1 MRALYRFAKKDRLR
15 FVSHLDLQRFMQRAL
30 NRTSLNIAYSNGFNP
45 HPILSF
51 ASALAMG
58 WTSDYELFDVKF
70 ASPVT
75 EEVALAEMQAALP
88 PDLPILSVRLVEDN
102 HPALMGKLDM
112 ADYEIRLSGES
123 SEEVCAAIDTFLAQ
137 ESVIA
142 LRKTKSG
149 EKPTDIRPMARI
161 LEKRPYGIFARL
173 MLTEKETLKP
183 DLLVNTLASMA
194 NVSAPEMRVHR
205 LMLLGEDAGGNAIPL
220 QEV

>member
-1 MRALYRFAKKDRLR
+1 MRALYCFAKKDRLR

-102 HPALMGKLDM
+102 HPALMGKLVM

>member
-102 HPALMGKLDM
+102 HPALMGKLVM

-194 NVSAPEMRVHR
+194 NVPAPEMRVHR

>member
-102 HPALMGKLDM
+102 HPALMGKLVM